1 MTNVLLVTLG
11 AAIGAPLRFW
21 LDNYFRPKYVF
32 PVGIMVANV
41 LGSFA
46 IGLLV
51 QANKSLTALFAIGF
65 CGAFTTWSTF
75 VLDSYFGFKN
85 KHYSSTAFNFFGS
98 LIMGLLAVKLGIKIG
113 LILGI

>member
-1 MTNVLLVTLG
+1 MTNVLLVSLG
-11 AAIGAPLRFW
+11 AAIGAPARFW
-21 LDNYFRPKYVF
+21 IDNFFRPKYVF
-32 PVGIMVANV
+32 PVGIMVANIV
-41 LGSFA
+41 GSFA

-51 QANKSLTALFAIGF
+51 NASKSLTALFAIGF

-85 KHYSSTAFNFFGS
+85 KHYSRTAFNFFGS
-98 LIMGLLAVKLGIKIG
+98 LIMGLFAVKLGIKIG